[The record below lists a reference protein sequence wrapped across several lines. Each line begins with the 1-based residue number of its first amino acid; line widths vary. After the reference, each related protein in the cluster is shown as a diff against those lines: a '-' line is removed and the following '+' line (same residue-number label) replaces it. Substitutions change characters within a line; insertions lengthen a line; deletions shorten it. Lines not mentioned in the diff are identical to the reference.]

1 MQAYL
6 QALFRSEPG
15 VNDALAE
22 RLAIRANHAINRM
35 LVWDATPP
43 APANDEKAPEPEAMD
58 EGQPEPAPAPAQAAD
73 EPAFDPFAFS
83 AMVVLVKKGPAGL
96 MTKLE
101 EISELENLKALANA
115 QHIGLKGPI
124 DTVEDVRAAIIEG
137 TKQRLAD
144 RRAAAS

>member
-22 RLAIRANHAINRM
+22 RLAIRANRAINRM

-43 APANDEKAPEPEAMD
+43 APANDEKAPEPEAKD
-58 EGQPEPAPAPAQAAD
+58 EGQPEPAPAQAAD

-101 EISELENLKALANA
+101 EISELENLKTLANA
-115 QHIGLKGPI
+115 QHIGLKGPV
-124 DTVEDVRAAIIEG
+124 DTVEDVRAAILEG